1 MRQEDDGLAL
11 GLEPGHLVPAFFLE
25 DFIARGEDLIYESGT
40 TPDPAH
46 WLACLTTMRDE
57 RQD

>member
-1 MRQEDDGLAL
+1 MRQEDDGLAP
-11 GLEPGHLVPAFFLE
+11 GLEVAHLVPAFLRE
-25 DFIARGEDLIYESGT
+25 GFIAHGEDLIYESGT